1 MEAIAQCKKAVS
13 AINSP
18 QFAPLI
24 FCETLKAC
32 VCNLFS
38 PQQHF
43 IGNEEVMSSILI
55 KGLVTNALLVRLL
68 QIKLCCSGYFCY
80 VFLALIGAVLA
91 GLVYL

>member
-1 MEAIAQCKKAVS
+1 METIAQCKKAVS

-55 KGLVTNALLVRLL
+55 KGLVRGKTAIKAFGN
-68 QIKLCCSGYFCY
+68 QIDS
-80 VFLALIGAVLA
+80 
-91 GLVYL
+91 